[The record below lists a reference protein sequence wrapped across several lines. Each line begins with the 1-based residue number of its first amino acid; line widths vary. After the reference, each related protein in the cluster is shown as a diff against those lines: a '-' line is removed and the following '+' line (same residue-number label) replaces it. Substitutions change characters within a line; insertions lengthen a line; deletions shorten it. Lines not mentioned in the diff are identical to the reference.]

1 MKSIEIKNF
10 KAFNKNSI
18 LLGDVQDSGHK
29 NILCYGEN
37 GSGKTSIYEAI
48 KFFFFKERIIKEKVP
63 NIKVGEER
71 KAEGEGRRR
80 DRDRA

>member
-18 LLGDVQDSGHK
+18 LLGDVQGSGHK

-63 NIKVGEER
+63 NIKVGSMGVESR
-71 KAEGEGRRR
+71 KWHKTHI
-80 DRDRA
+80 